1 MSNTQLIIALFAII
15 MAAPAIG
22 EIIRLACLAGH
33 RAVSGHNLHIVTGKQ
48 IGRAH
53 V

>member
-33 RAVSGHNLHIVTGKQ
+33 QAVSGHNLHGHRVTRGQ
-48 IGRAH
+48 CNES
-53 V
+53 